1 MDRKII
7 EARFVNEDRSLIQ
20 VKYKVDDKIEV
31 DNISIKQKKFQNL
44 IKEYTLAQIHL
55 DTKNWIAQENKAH
68 KTHIEQIAE
77 DQGFIKRNDNPYL
90 EFFKLLDPEVVPD
103 KAVLFKIKLD
113 AMEML
118 KSQPK
123 EIKAKIRKAKTV
135 REIIETILYY
145 L

>member
-7 EARFVNEDRSLIQ
+7 EARFINEDRSLVQ

-31 DNISIKQKKFQNL
+31 DNISIKQKKFQDL
-44 IKEYTLAQIHL
+44 IKKYTLAQIHL

-77 DQGFIKRNDNPYL
+77 DQGFIKKNDNPYIEL
-90 EFFKLLDPEVVPD
+90 FQLLAPKAVPD

-135 REIIETILYY
+135 REIIMIILVVT
-145 L
+145 